1 MCSPASRPGWSI
13 SSGRHCR
20 RDSSARDRGAISVSL
35 IGCYLGMSFLR
46 CLLFHENCM
55 VTIKTVLNHLR
66 KLVNDLADDLL
77 VRYQRCQD
85 RSRVAGPSPRF
96 RGGRARLSNP
106 GCRTN
111 VDGHPGFATSMSVSL
126 HRFGTDPD
134 YENWRTDL
142 LGLKKFLPAFRISDE
157 KTGNQKFGPDAT
169 DVFTAI
175 DAEMTARLVQRV
187 APIQIGKVLASVSER
202 STTPLFG
209 SGLIDAIPDAV
220 IEAAARAAGG
230 LESVSEDPWPRQPSC
245 GRKNRPLRLER
256 PDGEARGFRID
267 RVRRRAGAGGARSS
281 SSTGPALQRQKGC
294 GPRPVGT
301 RRCPDRLDGPARFA
315 LSR

>member
-1 MCSPASRPGWSI
+1 
-13 SSGRHCR
+13 
-20 RDSSARDRGAISVSL
+20 
-35 IGCYLGMSFLR
+35 MSFLR

-77 VRYQRCQD
+77 ARYQRCQD

-220 IEAAARAAGG
+220 IEAAARAQADSKVSPKIHGRVSRLADGRIGRFGWKGQTARLEDFVLTACAVELG
-230 LESVSEDPWPRQPSC
+230 LEVPGHHQAPDPLCNDKKAAGLDLSAQDVAPTVSM
-245 GRKNRPLRLER
+245 
-256 PDGEARGFRID
+256 
-267 RVRRRAGAGGARSS
+267 VRRDL
-281 SSTGPALQRQKGC
+281 P
-294 GPRPVGT
+294 
-301 RRCPDRLDGPARFA
+301 
-315 LSR
+315 